1 MTFSRCLLA
10 LTLTASVP
18 LLAHAADTGSESETL
33 QSGEYLAKAADCAA
47 CHRAPDA
54 SGESYSG
61 GYAINSPMGDIIA
74 SNITPSKEHG
84 IGNYTE
90 LQFKRAM
97 QDGIRADGEY
107 LYPAMPY
114 TSYRGLTDDDIHAL
128 YVYFMEEVEPVD
140 NAVPDTDLSFP
151 YNLRMLMGPWNLLFL
166 KDHDAPEPE
175 QSDAITRGRYL
186 VDALGHC
193 GSCHTPRNA
202 LMAEKDDQY
211 LAGAIVDG
219 WHAPNITSDAS
230 GIGHWSEDELVQY
243 LRTGH
248 VANKA
253 QAAGGMAEAVEYSLR
268 YLKDADLQSI
278 AAYLQQVPPI
288 RNGQALDVSS
298 ATKTTPQASATAFEP
313 VRVNSPE
320 ALTQSD
326 STNGQRLYTAAC
338 ASCHQLHGQGT
349 QDHFYPS
356 LIKNASTQGD
366 NANNL
371 VMAILRGVDRQ
382 IDDYTVAMPA
392 FDDQLNDQQIAAVSN
407 YVLTQFGNDEQSVDA
422 TQVAELRNGAPAPWL
437 IRATPWLLGLA
448 VIVILF
454 GIVLLVR
461 VLQRRGK

>member
-1 MTFSRCLLA
+1 MSFYRCLLA

-18 LLAHAADTGSESETL
+18 FLAHAEDTGSESDTL
-33 QSGEYLAKAADCAA
+33 KQGEYLAKAADCAA

-61 GYAINSPMGDIIA
+61 GYVINSPMGDIIA
-74 SNITPSKEHG
+74 SNITPSKKHG
-84 IGNYTE
+84 IGSYTE

-140 NAVPDTDLSFP
+140 NAVPETQLSFP
-151 YNLRMLMGPWNLLFL
+151 YNMRMLMGPWNLLFL
-166 KDHDAPEPE
+166 KDPDAPESE

-202 LMAEKDDQY
+202 LMAEQDDQY

-219 WHAPNITSDAS
+219 WYAPNLTSDPS
-230 GIGHWSEDELVQY
+230 GLDHWSQDELVQY
-243 LRTGH
+243 FRTGH

-268 YLKDADLQSI
+268 YLEDTDLQSI
-278 AAYLQQVPPI
+278 AAYLKQVPPI
-288 RNGQALDVSS
+288 KSGPALDVST

-313 VRVNSPE
+313 VRDDSPE
-320 ALTQSD
+320 TLTQSD
-326 STNGQRLYTAAC
+326 TTDGQRLYTAAC
-338 ASCHQLHGQGT
+338 ASCHQLQGQGT
-349 QDHFYPS
+349 QDQFYPS

-366 NANNL
+366 NVNNL

-392 FDDQLNDQQIAAVSN
+392 FDDQLNDQQVAAVSN
-407 YVLTQFGNDEQSVDA
+407 YVLTQFGNDAQSVDA
-422 TQVAELRNGAPAPWL
+422 TQVAELRNGGPAPWL
-437 IRATPWLLGLA
+437 IRATPWLLALA
-448 VIVILF
+448 AVVALLALA
-454 GIVLLVR
+454 LLVT
-461 VLQRRGK
+461 VLKRRNK